1 MRLDVK
7 QFYLE
12 SLPSKDKEWYYD
24 ILSQY
29 INPGKIPE
37 SFNISVNVLA
47 GDDSLIQEW
56 DYSECTRSNYELFL
70 DDSIMTYKFHQKWD
84 SEIKDRTFFECV
96 GLSLNDLT

>member
-1 MRLDVK
+1 
-7 QFYLE
+7 
-12 SLPSKDKEWYYD
+12 
-24 ILSQY
+24 
-29 INPGKIPE
+29 
-37 SFNISVNVLA
+37 
-47 GDDSLIQEW
+47 LIQEW